1 MRYQEASLT
10 SKFEPSA
17 SIEVR
22 VQPKA
27 SKNEVLGYR
36 GDTLRLRVKSP
47 PEGGKANEAVIALL
61 SEALGVGKS
70 QVRIV
75 RGHTLRDKVV
85 VVASLTPEEVRQFLE
100 ARRG

>member
-1 MRYQEASLT
+1 MT
-10 SKFEPSA
+10 SKFDPRA
-17 SIEVR
+17 SVKVR
-22 VQPKA
+22 VRPKA

-36 GDTLRLRVKSP
+36 GDTLRLSVKSP

-75 RGHTLRDKVV
+75 RGHTLRDKLV
-85 VVASLTPEEVRQFLE
+85 VVASLTPEEVRQLLE
-100 ARRG
+100 ARRS

>member
-1 MRYQEASLT
+1 LT

-17 SIEVR
+17 SIKVR
-22 VQPKA
+22 VRPKA

-36 GDTLRLRVKSP
+36 GDTLRLSVKSP

-75 RGHTLRDKVV
+75 RGHTLRDKLV
-85 VVASLTPEEVRQFLE
+85 VVASLTPEEVRQLLE